1 MREPDV
7 TEIQFYIHYPGTE
20 PAPLS
25 LTRVARPSLAQR
37 RIKTKIP
44 NGPWLLAPV
53 IRFRLSRSTVYIEP
67 MDAIT
72 AGVIGDIALVIVV
85 SGLLGAAA
93 RRCGQPTV
101 IGQILTGVVLGPSL
115 LGRLPGHL
123 TNFLFPHQVLPYLTV
138 LSQIAVAIFM
148 FAVGYEID
156 FGAIRDRGRAVP
168 LVAASA
174 LTVPFALGL
183 GCVLLFRP
191 DFTALGQAHQG
202 RSFLLFMGV
211 ACSITALPVLAAIA
225 RERGLA
231 GTRAGTAAT
240 AAAGL
245 MDVLA
250 WLALAGALI
259 GSGHA
264 TRFPWF
270 VTLLLIGGFAA
281 AMLIG
286 VPPLLSW
293 WTSRSKFVLSNQV
306 PAAFA
311 LTMGAAWV
319 TAALGLHPVFGGFL
333 AGLAMRSRNR
343 EPDADVLRSME
354 QAGGLLL
361 PLFFV
366 VTGLSLNVGAMRGDA
381 FVLLAVIF
389 FIAVAGKVGPAYG
402 ACRVCGLAPRESATV
417 AALVN
422 TRGLT
427 ELIALNVG
435 LADGL
440 ISKQLFTVLVL
451 MALITTLLTGPL
463 LRLVNPSP
471 RTPEP
476 AVAERMTSR

>member
-1 MREPDV
+1 
-7 TEIQFYIHYPGTE
+7 
-20 PAPLS
+20 
-25 LTRVARPSLAQR
+25 
-37 RIKTKIP
+37 
-44 NGPWLLAPV
+44 
-53 IRFRLSRSTVYIEP
+53 
-67 MDAIT
+67 MDAVI
-72 AGVIGDIALVIVV
+72 AVVIGDIALVIAV
-85 SGLLGAAA
+85 SALLGAAA

-123 TNFLFPHQVLPYLTV
+123 TSFLFPSHVLPYLTV
-138 LSQIAVAIFM
+138 LSQVAVAIFM

-156 FGAIRDRGRAVP
+156 FGAIRGRGRVVP
-168 LVAASA
+168 FVAASA
-174 LTVPFALGL
+174 LAVPFALAL
-183 GCVLLFRP
+183 GCVLLFRS
-191 DFTALGQAHQG
+191 DFTAVGQVHQG

-231 GTRAGTAAT
+231 GTRAGITAI

-250 WLALAGALI
+250 WLALAAALI
-259 GSGHA
+259 GSSHA
-264 TRFPWF
+264 TRFPWYT
-270 VTLLLIGGFAA
+270 TLLLIGGFAA
-281 AMLIG
+281 VMLIV
-286 VPPLLSW
+286 VPRLLWW

-311 LTMGAAWV
+311 LAMGAAWV

-333 AGLAMRSRNR
+333 AGLALRAGNR
-343 EPDADVLRSME
+343 EPDADVLRAMD
-354 QAGGLLL
+354 QVGGLLL
-361 PLFFV
+361 PLFFI

-381 FVLLAVIF
+381 FVLLVVILLIAVI
-389 FIAVAGKVGPAYG
+389 GKIGPAYG
-402 ACRVCGLAPRESATV
+402 VSRLGGMQPRESATV

-440 ISKQLFTVLVL
+440 ISKQLFTVLVI
-451 MALITTLLTGPL
+451 MALITTMLTGPL
-463 LRLVNPSP
+463 LGWVNRSP
-471 RTPEP
+471 RTSAP
-476 AVAERMTSR
+476 AATERMTSR